1 LYPVHILSR
10 QATRETRSP
19 VPTSEHD
26 ELITRVIESDTFRAA
41 PMMRTLLLYLWK
53 HQGEPISEY
62 AIAVDALGRSADFDP
77 KTDSTVRVQVA
88 RLRAKLK
95 EFYET
100 AGDSFPLRLSIPLG
114 RHELQ
119 WTYEQPQIAQVSPL
133 AAVPKHYFWI
143 AGGVVAVLLLFSLAL
158 LFQNR
163 ALRASVPAPPA
174 PLPRFWKSFLAPGKP
189 TVIVLPSPLYFFW
202 PDHNMYVRD
211 LKISEFENWQASPFI
226 RDMAQKWGPPT
237 LAQIYVGAME
247 MTAGV
252 RVLQYLQQGG
262 QQVQLI
268 ESRRFPA
275 DSFAAEN
282 TIFLGMP
289 RTAVYLDRLVKK
301 TNFYIAQVEPDL
313 VGNRNPKPGEPA
325 EYRQIDYSSDRK
337 VFPAIIVL
345 LPTRPEHTRSLL
357 LMGRTL
363 TSMTTMLLALDGLKL
378 LDDQWVKGGS
388 PDSWEMVIEAE
399 VYRDTVLKVWP
410 VSFRAIP
417 ETFWK

>member
-1 LYPVHILSR
+1 
-10 QATRETRSP
+10 
-19 VPTSEHD
+19 
-26 ELITRVIESDTFRAA
+26 
-41 PMMRTLLLYLWK
+41 
-53 HQGEPISEY
+53 
-62 AIAVDALGRSADFDP
+62 
-77 KTDSTVRVQVA
+77 
-88 RLRAKLK
+88 
-95 EFYET
+95 
-100 AGDSFPLRLSIPLG
+100 
-114 RHELQ
+114 
-119 WTYEQPQIAQVSPL
+119 
-133 AAVPKHYFWI
+133 
-143 AGGVVAVLLLFSLAL
+143 
-158 LFQNR
+158 
-163 ALRASVPAPPA
+163 
-174 PLPRFWKSFLAPGKP
+174 
-189 TVIVLPSPLYFFW
+189 
-202 PDHNMYVRD
+202 
-211 LKISEFENWQASPFI
+211 
-226 RDMAQKWGPPT
+226 MAQKWGAPT

-275 DSFAAEN
+275 DSFAAQN

-363 TSMTTMLLALDGLKL
+363 TSMTTMLLSLDGLKL

-417 ETFWK
+417 DTFWK